1 MTEGD
6 PSFADSSAMSTPDE
20 GGLEGG
26 NGQRRKPTKITLR
39 RPQEQARDENAPSF
53 EVSYG
58 REKSMEQFRKNP
70 LVPIGALTTAA
81 ILVGGLLSF
90 RVGNIQLSQYMMRA
104 RVVAQGATLG
114 ILSLSVAK
122 MQMGDSSDKKLPQ
135 SQRSSSSGNTVQS
148 PVD

>member
-1 MTEGD
+1 MTKD
-6 PSFADSSAMSTPDE
+6 NRSFASSMPDE
-20 GGLEGG
+20 
-26 NGQRRKPTKITLR
+26 NGMEDGKEKGRKTTRIMLR
-39 RPQEQARDENAPSF
+39 KAQEQVKDENAPSF

-58 REKSMEQFRKNP
+58 REKSMKEFRKNP

-81 ILVGGLLSF
+81 ILVGGLMSF

-122 MQMGDSSDKKLPQ
+122 MHVGNTSDTSDTSNRQ
-135 SQRSSSSGNTVQS
+135 SSSEPSTNVAH